1 MFRNIRA
8 RKSFRIWSSSFK
20 ADSALGLYF
29 HIQLFHIQH
38 IPASFLIIQD
48 VPQKI
53 KSGSENKQKTH
64 YARDGGI
71 NLRMHEHGQQV
82 REGLRTRQNIIN
94 RLYEKCHQEVDL
106 FHLKMFSKQKVKK
119 CFSSFN
125 KFSVS
130 LVKAEIQEEFVG
142 NCHTGDGRSEKL
154 KGNQEAARVRDR
166 TKQ

>member
-1 MFRNIRA
+1 
-8 RKSFRIWSSSFK
+8 
-20 ADSALGLYF
+20 
-29 HIQLFHIQH
+29 
-38 IPASFLIIQD
+38 
-48 VPQKI
+48 
-53 KSGSENKQKTH
+53 
-64 YARDGGI
+64 
-71 NLRMHEHGQQV
+71 MHEHGQRV

-119 CFSSFN
+119 CISSFN